1 MLVTGVSIGLGYHGL
16 GLGYNGLGLGY
27 HGLGY
32 GYHGLPVIAA
42 AAETAEET
50 VPNQPSRAVST

>member
-1 MLVTGVSIGLGYHGL
+1 MLVTGLSIGLGYR
-16 GLGYNGLGLGY
+16 
-27 HGLGY
+27 GLGY

-50 VPNQPSRAVST
+50 VPNQPSRAVNT

>member
-1 MLVTGVSIGLGYHGL
+1 MLVTGLSIGLGYHGL

-50 VPNQPSRAVST
+50 APNPVSRAVST